1 LQRGADGVGA
11 DPLDPDRFEGRRVSG
26 DHDHVAP
33 ANREELGE
41 EGGERGVGLSFF
53 RRRSHGDTGPT
64 LPFAQASRPGS
75 PRHDLDGQQDGV
87 PHKRQLEHVDI
98 LQNLE

>member
-11 DPLDPDRFEGRRVSG
+11 NPLDPDRFEGRRVSC

-33 ANREELGE
+33 ANREELGQ
-41 EGGERGVGLSFF
+41 EGGERRVGLPFF
-53 RRRSHGDTGPT
+53 RRRSHGDTGST
-64 LPFAQASRPGS
+64 LPFTQTSRPGS
-75 PRHDLDGQQDGV
+75 PRHDLDGQQDGL